1 SSTSMSSLVYLLLV
15 ATSLGAIMAYQV
27 PEATVKV
34 TAQGFEVSIP
44 AEPGVSLFAFHGK
57 VNEEMDD
64 LSDQTWAADIV
75 SPRNGRFTYRNRN
88 HRLQPGDT
96 LYYWTTARYNG
107 IDYHNYNR
115 NYRVV
120 HGDSQRIDVRGSQG
134 GSQPIIANGHNT
146 FNIYVQ

>member
-1 SSTSMSSLVYLLLV
+1 MSSPVYLLLV
-15 ATSLGAIMAYQV
+15 ATSLGGIMAYQV

-34 TAQGFEVSIP
+34 NSPQGFEVSIP

-64 LSDQTWAADIV
+64 LGDQTWAADIV

-88 HRLQPGDT
+88 HRLQPGDI

-107 IDYHNYNR
+107 VDHHNYNR
-115 NYRVV
+115 RYVV
-120 HGDSQRIDVRGSQG
+120 GHGDSQRIDVRGSQG
-134 GSQPIIANGHNT
+134 GSQPIVANGHNT

>member
-1 SSTSMSSLVYLLLV
+1 MSSLVYLLLV
-15 ATSLGAIMAYQV
+15 ATSLGAIVAYQV

-88 HRLQPGDT
+88 HRLQAGDT

-115 NYRVV
+115 KYKVGQ
-120 HGDSQRIDVRGSQG
+120 GDSQRIDLQGSKG
-134 GSQPIIANGHNT
+134 GSQPIIANGPNT